1 MSEAME
7 QGKRIVV
14 SPEGMEKL
22 KQQLHYLE
30 NVRRPQVAEQ
40 ISIARGYGDL
50 SENAEYDAAKNE
62 QSKLE
67 AEIQELTMTIAT
79 AIVMDDA
86 NVTTDSVNIGT
97 TVTVKCV
104 DTSDADLY
112 EVGEELSY
120 TIVGARE
127 SDPASHLISNDSAIG
142 AALLG
147 KAIGDTVKV
156 LLPEDQFVTFRL
168 NSIEAR
174 K

>member
-1 MSEAME
+1 MSESIE
-7 QGKRIVV
+7 QMKRIVV

-22 KQQLHYLE
+22 KEQLRYLE

-67 AEIQELTMTIAT
+67 SEIQELTMTIAT
-79 AIVMDDA
+79 AIVMDEAD
-86 NVTTDSVNIGT
+86 VTTDKANIGT
-97 TVTVKCV
+97 TVTVPCV
-104 DTSDADLY
+104 DCSDPDLY
-112 EVGEELSY
+112 ERGEELSY

-127 SDPASHLISNDSAIG
+127 SDPARHLISNDSAIG
-142 AALLG
+142 SALLG
-147 KAIGDTVKV
+147 KAIGDSVKV
-156 LLPEDQFVTFRL
+156 LLPDDQYVSFVL
-168 NSIEAR
+168 NQIEAR

>member
-1 MSEAME
+1 MSESIE
-7 QGKRIVV
+7 QVKRIVV

-22 KQQLHYLE
+22 KEQLHYLE

-79 AIVMDDA
+79 AIVMDDQDI
-86 NVTTDSVNIGT
+86 TTDSVSIGT
-97 TVTVKCV
+97 TVTVRCV
-104 DTSDADLY
+104 DTSDPDLY
-112 EVGEELSY
+112 ENGEQLTY

-127 SDPASHLISNDSAIG
+127 SDPAKQLISNDSAIG
-142 AALLG
+142 AALLD
-147 KAIGDTVKV
+147 KVVGDTVKV
-156 LLPEDQFVTFRL
+156 ILPEDQYVTFTL

>member
-1 MSEAME
+1 MSETIE

-22 KQQLHYLE
+22 KEQLHYLE

-40 ISIARGYGDL
+40 IAIARGYGDL

-79 AIVMDDA
+79 AIVMDDTD
-86 NVTTDSVNIGT
+86 VTTDSVSIGT
-97 TVTVKCV
+97 TVAVKCV
-104 DTSDADLY
+104 DSSDADLY

-127 SDPASHLISNDSAIG
+127 SDPANHLISNDSAIG
-142 AALLG
+142 SALLG
-147 KAIGDTVKV
+147 KAVGDTVKV
-156 LLPEDQFVTFRL
+156 FLPEDQFVTFML

>member
-1 MSEAME
+1 MSEQIE

-50 SENAEYDAAKNE
+50 SENAEYDAAMNE
-62 QSKLE
+62 KAKLE
-67 AEIQELTMTIAT
+67 AEIQELQMTIAT
-79 AIVMDDA
+79 AIVMDETD
-86 NVTTDSVNIGT
+86 VTTDTVNIGT
-97 TVTVKCV
+97 VVTVTCA
-104 DTSDADLY
+104 DTSDEDLY
-112 EVGEELSY
+112 ERGEQMVF

-127 SDPASHLISNDSAIG
+127 SDPAKDLISNDSAIG
-142 AALLG
+142 SALLG
-147 KAIGDTVKV
+147 KSVGDTVRV
-156 LLPEDQFVTFRL
+156 VLPEDQYVTLVL

-174 K
+174 N